1 MKKLF
6 KLLAIICLTT
16 PVVAQ
21 NNTPVYL
28 DSSKPIEQRI
38 EDALQRMTLEEKVK
52 LCHA

>member
-21 NNTPVYL
+21 NNTQPFCKH
-28 DSSKPIEQRI
+28 SS
-38 EDALQRMTLEEKVK
+38 A
-52 LCHA
+52 